1 MTERRVR
8 EEHTVETSGIS
19 GSTSASDTSSAQSP
33 VKDSTVG
40 GADFL
45 SLLVTQ
51 LAYQDPL
58 APMDNFQFTQQLVS
72 LASLE
77 QLTTIAGNSAPS
89 GSGSGSGVGAV
100 TLAEAAGFIGLD
112 ATVET
117 NSLDVTNGMAG
128 TVDVKLDAP
137 ASSVQ
142 IEVIEAGGGVVRA
155 VTQGPT
161 DTGKFTVNLDGT
173 STSHIANGEYTVKVT
188 ALGADGRPV
197 AATVST
203 HGVITAVSDHDGQ
216 IYVDVNGQSVRLDEL
231 TRIAAPATPSTS
243 G

>member
-1 MTERRVR
+1 MD
-8 EEHTVETSGIS
+8 TSGIS
-19 GSTSASDTSSAQSP
+19 GSSTTNGTFSTSSGQSA
-33 VKDSTVG
+33 VSDSTLG

-77 QLTTIAGNSAPS
+77 QLTTIAGNSTPS
-89 GSGSGSGVGAV
+89 GDGSSDGVGAMS
-100 TLAEAAGFIGLD
+100 LAEAAGFIGLD
-112 ATVET
+112 ATVQT
-117 NSLDVTNGMAG
+117 NALEIKDGMAG
-128 TVDVKLDAP
+128 TVDVKLAAP
-137 ASSVQ
+137 ATSVK
-142 IEVIEAGGGVVRA
+142 IEVIEQNGGAVRT

-161 DTGKFTVNLDGT
+161 GTDSFAVNLDGT
-173 STSHIANGEYTVKVT
+173 STSHLANGDYTVKVT
-188 ALGADGRPV
+188 ALDASGKPV
-197 AATVST
+197 SSTVST
-203 HGVITAVSDHDGQ
+203 HGTITAVSDRDGQ